1 MANYLDLMNQLQDR
15 RRAELSEYQPQNP
28 YDGSAYSYQS
38 AQDMYNQGTADSLQS
53 EAAEGYIPS
62 NMYTPPTTADKVT
75 SGMSNVNTA
84 SSVVKSLSPTATKL
98 GTKLVNGY
106 GATAAPSAMIAN
118 PAAGTAGHVA
128 SAEVGAMVANPAAG
142 MSAGASGTIAAL
154 AYTMANDNNPYTYKG
169 KEAVGMGVGDYMAA
183 TTATTMLGVAAPWL
197 PIAVAGLGYLFRSK
211 KAKKLRAAE
220 REIKVESSDNY
231 GKYMQEDRDKM
242 DLMTMNKNKQTG
254 NTVYGGATPNY
265 GLQANKGMK
274 YSYNSGGVAL
284 ENVTAEFTGNE
295 LIVNNQDQVEQ
306 GLKNKDYTKAAAPIR
321 EAMRSNMV
329 TPGPETHKNN
339 PMPVTSDGSIY
350 AAGGQLPFKVGNGAG
365 VYDHATDQFK
375 STMSDKEISMVA
387 QKNIKKWKSNNMYS

>member
-15 RRAELSEYQPQNP
+15 RRAELSEYEPQNP

-62 NMYTPPTTADKVT
+62 DMYTPPTTADKVT
-75 SGMSNVNTA
+75 SGISNVNTA

-98 GTKLVNGY
+98 GNQLVAK
-106 GATAAPSAMIAN
+106 GATAAPPATIAAPGPVN
-118 PAAGTAGHVA
+118 
-128 SAEVGAMVANPAAG
+128 AMVANPAAG

-169 KEAVGMGVGDYMAA
+169 TEAVGMGVGDYMAA
-183 TTATTMLGVAAPWL
+183 TTATTMLGIAAPWL

-211 KAKKLRAAE
+211 KAKKLKAAE
-220 REIKVESSDNY
+220 RKIKVEASNNY
-231 GKYMQEDRDKM
+231 GKYMQEARERM
-242 DLMTMNKNKQTG
+242 DLITMNKNKQTG

-274 YSYNSGGVAL
+274 YNYNSGGVAL

>member
-62 NMYTPPTTADKVT
+62 DMYTPPTTSDKVT

-84 SSVVKSLSPTATKL
+84 SSMVKSLSPTATKL
-98 GTKLVNGY
+98 GNQLVAK
-106 GATAAPSAMIAN
+106 GATAAPSATIAAPGPVN
-118 PAAGTAGHVA
+118 
-128 SAEVGAMVANPAAG
+128 AMVANPAAG
-142 MSAGASGTIAAL
+142 MSAGASGTVAAL

-183 TTATTMLGVAAPWL
+183 TTATTMLGIAAPWL

-211 KAKKLRAAE
+211 KAKKLKAAE
-220 REIKVESSDNY
+220 TEIKVEASDNY
-231 GKYMQEDRDKM
+231 GKYMQEDRERM

>member
-15 RRAELSEYQPQNP
+15 RRAELSEYEPQNP

-62 NMYTPPTTADKVT
+62 DMYTPPTTADKVT
-75 SGMSNVNTA
+75 SGISNVNTA

-98 GTKLVNGY
+98 GNQLVAK
-106 GATAAPSAMIAN
+106 GATAAPPATIAAPGPVN
-118 PAAGTAGHVA
+118 
-128 SAEVGAMVANPAAG
+128 AMVANPAAG

-169 KEAVGMGVGDYMAA
+169 TEAVGMGVGDYMAA
-183 TTATTMLGVAAPWL
+183 TTATTMLGIAAPWL

-211 KAKKLRAAE
+211 KAKKLKAAE
-220 REIKVESSDNY
+220 RKIKVEASNNY
-231 GKYMQEDRDKM
+231 GKYMQEDRERM
-242 DLMTMNKNKQTG
+242 DLITMNKNKQTG

-274 YSYNSGGVAL
+274 YNYNSGGVAL

>member
-1 MANYLDLMNQLQDR
+1 
-15 RRAELSEYQPQNP
+15 
-28 YDGSAYSYQS
+28 
-38 AQDMYNQGTADSLQS
+38 
-53 EAAEGYIPS
+53 
-62 NMYTPPTTADKVT
+62 
-75 SGMSNVNTA
+75 
-84 SSVVKSLSPTATKL
+84 
-98 GTKLVNGY
+98 
-106 GATAAPSAMIAN
+106 
-118 PAAGTAGHVA
+118 
-128 SAEVGAMVANPAAG
+128 
-142 MSAGASGTIAAL
+142 
-154 AYTMANDNNPYTYKG
+154 
-169 KEAVGMGVGDYMAA
+169 
-183 TTATTMLGVAAPWL
+183 
-197 PIAVAGLGYLFRSK
+197 
-211 KAKKLRAAE
+211 
-220 REIKVESSDNY
+220 
-231 GKYMQEDRDKM
+231 
-242 DLMTMNKNKQTG
+242 MTMNKNKQTG

>member
-15 RRAELSEYQPQNP
+15 RRAELSEYEPQNP

-62 NMYTPPTTADKVT
+62 DMYTPPTTADKVT
-75 SGMSNVNTA
+75 SGISNVNTA
-84 SSVVKSLSPTATKL
+84 SSVVKSLSPSATKL
-98 GTKLVNGY
+98 GNQLVAK
-106 GATAAPSAMIAN
+106 GATAAPPATIAAPGPVN
-118 PAAGTAGHVA
+118 
-128 SAEVGAMVANPAAG
+128 AMVANPAAG

-169 KEAVGMGVGDYMAA
+169 TEAVGMGVGDYMAA
-183 TTATTMLGVAAPWL
+183 TTATTMLGIAAPWL

-211 KAKKLRAAE
+211 KAKKLKAAE
-220 REIKVESSDNY
+220 RKIKVEASNNY
-231 GKYMQEDRDKM
+231 GKYMQEDRERM
-242 DLMTMNKNKQTG
+242 DLMTMNQNKQTG

-274 YSYNSGGVAL
+274 YNYNSGGVAL

>member
-62 NMYTPPTTADKVT
+62 DMYTPPTTSDKVT

-84 SSVVKSLSPTATKL
+84 SSMVKSLSPTATKL
-98 GTKLVNGY
+98 GNQLVAK
-106 GATAAPSAMIAN
+106 GATAAPSATIAAPGPVN
-118 PAAGTAGHVA
+118 
-128 SAEVGAMVANPAAG
+128 AMVANPAAG

-183 TTATTMLGVAAPWL
+183 TTATTMLGIAAPWL

-211 KAKKLRAAE
+211 KAKKLKAAE
-220 REIKVESSDNY
+220 TEIKVEASDNY
-231 GKYMQEDRDKM
+231 GKYMQEDRERM

-254 NTVYGGATPNY
+254 NTSYGGATPNY

>member
-62 NMYTPPTTADKVT
+62 DMYTPPTTADKVT

-84 SSVVKSLSPTATKL
+84 SSMVTSLSPVASQV
-98 GTKLVNGY
+98 GNQLVAK
-106 GATAAPSAMIAN
+106 GATAAPPQMIAASG
-118 PAAGTAGHVA
+118 PVTAGG
-128 SAEVGAMVANPAAG
+128 SAPMVANPAAG
-142 MSAGASGTIAAL
+142 MSAGASGTVAAL

-183 TTATTMLGVAAPWL
+183 TTATTMLGIAAPWL

-211 KAKKLRAAE
+211 KAKKLKSAE
-220 REIKVESSDNY
+220 KEIKVEASDNY
-231 GKYMQEDRDKM
+231 GKYMQEDRERM

>member
-15 RRAELSEYQPQNP
+15 RRAELSEYEPQNP

-62 NMYTPPTTADKVT
+62 DMYTPPTTADKVT
-75 SGMSNVNTA
+75 SGISNVNTA

-98 GTKLVNGY
+98 GNQLVAK
-106 GATAAPSAMIAN
+106 GATAAPPATIAAPGPVN
-118 PAAGTAGHVA
+118 
-128 SAEVGAMVANPAAG
+128 AMVANPAAG

-169 KEAVGMGVGDYMAA
+169 TEAVGMGVGDYMAA
-183 TTATTMLGVAAPWL
+183 TTATTMLGIAAPWL

-211 KAKKLRAAE
+211 KAKKLKAAE
-220 REIKVESSDNY
+220 REIKVEASDNY
-231 GKYMQEDRDKM
+231 GKYMQEDRERM
-242 DLMTMNKNKQTG
+242 DLITMNKNKQTG